1 MGRDLEETNRNLHQ
15 MVDLAL
21 QLQQETGVKLLWACL
36 PVPRTPAGPSL
47 TLRPTCSLWPLLRSG
62 RVWRWPRSSELRD
75 LVSCCCV
82 CVCVCSFLCELLLC
96 MCVIFLKI
104 HHTHLLLVG
113 GGGILFILLCITF
126 HHNYDSVASLAL
138 PEYRVQPYVMLIIP
152 LQASPQRTWT
162 ARDVRY

>member
-1 MGRDLEETNRNLHQ
+1 MGRDLEETNRNLDQ

-36 PVPRTPAGPSL
+36 PVPHTPAGPSL
-47 TLRPTCSLWPLLRSG
+47 TLRPTCSLWLLLRSG

-82 CVCVCSFLCELLLC
+82 YVCNFLED
-96 MCVIFLKI
+96 
-104 HHTHLLLVG
+104 TPYSLVVSW

-162 ARDVRY
+162 ARDIRY

>member
-1 MGRDLEETNRNLHQ
+1 MFAMAAAQVRKGLEVAKKFRAE
-15 MVDLAL
+15 
-21 QLQQETGVKLLWACL
+21 GF
-36 PVPRTPAGPSL
+36 S
-47 TLRPTCSLWPLLRSG
+47 
-62 RVWRWPRSSELRD
+62 
-75 LVSCCCV
+75 
-82 CVCVCSFLCELLLC
+82 ELLLC
-96 MCVIFLKI
+96 VYVCNFLED
-104 HHTHLLLVG
+104 TPYSLVVSW

>member
-1 MGRDLEETNRNLHQ
+1 MFAMAAAQVRKGLEVAKKFRAE
-15 MVDLAL
+15 
-21 QLQQETGVKLLWACL
+21 GF
-36 PVPRTPAGPSL
+36 S
-47 TLRPTCSLWPLLRSG
+47 
-62 RVWRWPRSSELRD
+62 
-75 LVSCCCV
+75 
-82 CVCVCSFLCELLLC
+82 ELLLC

-113 GGGILFILLCITF
+113 GGSILFILLCITF

-138 PEYRVQPYVMLIIP
+138 PEYRVQPYLMLIIP

>member
-1 MGRDLEETNRNLHQ
+1 MGRDLEETNRNLDQ

-47 TLRPTCSLWPLLRSG
+47 TLRPTCWLWLLLRSG

-82 CVCVCSFLCELLLC
+82 C

-113 GGGILFILLCITF
+113 GGGILFIWLCITF
-126 HHNYDSVASLAL
+126 QHMIVWPHLLCQNTGYSL
-138 PEYRVQPYVMLIIP
+138 M
-152 LQASPQRTWT
+152 
-162 ARDVRY
+162 

>member
-1 MGRDLEETNRNLHQ
+1 MGRDLEETNRNLDQ

-47 TLRPTCSLWPLLRSG
+47 TLRPTCSLWLLLRSG

-82 CVCVCSFLCELLLC
+82 YVCNFLEDTPYSLVVSWGGVFCLFCYVSLFIIIMIVWPHLLC
-96 MCVIFLKI
+96 QN
-104 HHTHLLLVG
+104 TG
-113 GGGILFILLCITF
+113 
-126 HHNYDSVASLAL
+126 YSL
-138 PEYRVQPYVMLIIP
+138 M
-152 LQASPQRTWT
+152 
-162 ARDVRY
+162 